1 MSIENIDEDED
12 DFTDTD
18 DGDRCPE
25 CGELL
30 EGEDWHYIAFNNCCK
45 CCYDDHHFGEEENT

>member
-1 MSIENIDEDED
+1 MSIENIDED